1 MEFGWVIYLFVTP
14 KEFKQPSDVVAVNI
28 NPENGKIATKNCP
41 ISVKMY
47 FAKGT
52 EPTEYC
58 MDHVDDKEEFES
70 PSNPTD
76 EILGYFE
83 LWKKLIF

>member
-1 MEFGWVIYLFVTP
+1 MTDTMEKGLDGQP
-14 KEFKQPSDVVAVNI
+14 KKEFKQPSDVVAVDI

-58 MDHVDDKEEFES
+58 MDHVDDKEEFEKTTEEKKKTS
-70 PSNPTD
+70 W
-76 EILGYFE
+76 
-83 LWKKLIF
+83 WKKYLPW